1 MDSPFTTVTSRDDVE
16 QLYAR
21 SAERPVI
28 VFKHDT
34 TCPISR
40 AAYSEMEQVSEDVA
54 IVDVDH
60 DVSDEVAQRTG
71 VQHESPQ
78 VIVVLDGQVIWS
90 ASHHDIT
97 QDAVARAVAEGS
109 RRSAQ

>member
-1 MDSPFTTVTSRDDVE
+1 MDRPFTPVTSRDDVE
-16 QLYAR
+16 QLFDQ

-40 AAYSEMEQVSEDVA
+40 AAYAEMQQLAHDVA
-54 IVDVDH
+54 LVDVDH
-60 DVSDEVAQRTG
+60 EVSDEVAERTG

-78 VIVVLDGQVIWS
+78 VIVVRDRQAIWS
-90 ASHHDIT
+90 ASHSTIT
-97 QDAVARAVAEGS
+97 HNAVMEAVSSGGGNGAR
-109 RRSAQ
+109 

>member
-1 MDSPFTTVTSRDDVE
+1 MDRPFTTVTSRDDVE
-16 QLYAR
+16 QLFAR

-34 TCPISR
+34 TCSISR
-40 AAYSEMEQVSEDVA
+40 AAYGEMEQVTEDVA

-60 DVSDEVAQRTG
+60 DVSGEVAERTG

-78 VIVVLDGQVIWS
+78 VIVVRDGQAIWS

-97 QDAVARAVAEGS
+97 QAAVERAVAEAS
-109 RRSAQ
+109 ENSAR